1 MSNRTFVLIK
11 PEGSDRGLVGEIITR
26 LEKKGLKLDAISVI
40 NPDRKLVEAHYNEH
54 IGKEFYPRIVDHLV
68 GQKCIAMIWRNPD
81 QGNAVFLV
89 RNLIGQT
96 DPVTATP
103 GTIRGDFGS
112 FIGKNVIHGSDSP
125 AAAEREIKL
134 WFEDM

>member
-11 PEGSDRGLVGEIITR
+11 PEGIDRGLVGEIITR
-26 LEKKGLKLDAISVI
+26 LEKKGLKMEAISVI
-40 NPDRKLVEAHYNEH
+40 SPDRKLVEAHYNEH

-68 GQKCIAMIWRNPD
+68 GQKCVAMIWRNPD

-89 RNLIGQT
+89 RNLMGQT

-103 GTIRGDFGS
+103 GTIRGDFGA
-112 FIGKNVIHGSDSP
+112 FIGKNIIHGSDSP

-134 WFEDM
+134 WFDN

>member
-11 PEGSDRGLVGEIITR
+11 PEGVERGLVGKIITR
-26 LEKKGLKLDAISVI
+26 FEEKGLKLDAVNVVI
-40 NPDRKLVEAHYNEH
+40 PERNLVEAHYREH
-54 IGKEFYPRIVDHLV
+54 IGKDFYTRIVDHLT
-68 GQKCIAMIWRNPD
+68 GQKCVAMIWRNPD

-89 RNLIGQT
+89 RNLMGQT

-103 GTIRGDFGS
+103 GTIRGDFGT
-112 FIGKNVIHGSDSP
+112 FIGKNVLHGSDSP

-134 WFEDM
+134 WFRQ

>member
-11 PEGSDRGLVGEIITR
+11 PEGVERGLVGKIITR
-26 LEKKGLKLDAISVI
+26 LEEKGLHLDTISVMT
-40 NPDRKLVEAHYNEH
+40 PERKLVETHYNEH
-54 IGKEFYPRIVDHLV
+54 IGKEFYQRIVDHLA
-68 GQKCIAMIWRNPD
+68 GQRCVAMVWRNPD

-89 RNLIGQT
+89 RNLMGQT

-125 AAAEREIKL
+125 AAAEREINL
-134 WFEDM
+134 WFPQ

>member
-11 PEGSDRGLVGEIITR
+11 PEGVERGLVGKIIAR
-26 LEKKGLKLDAISVI
+26 FEEKGLKLDAISVMT
-40 NPDRKLVEAHYNEH
+40 PDRKLVETHYSEH
-54 IGKEFYPRIVDHLV
+54 VGKEFYSRIVDHLA
-68 GQKCIAMIWRNPD
+68 GQKCVAMVWRNPD

-89 RNLIGQT
+89 RNLMGQT

-103 GTIRGDFGS
+103 GTIRGDFGT

-134 WFEDM
+134 WFP

>member
-11 PEGSDRGLVGEIITR
+11 PEGVERNLVGEIISR
-26 LEKKGLKLDAISVI
+26 FEKKGLKLDACSVTRP
-40 NPDRKLVEAHYNEH
+40 NRKLVETHYSEH
-54 IGKEFYPRIVDHLV
+54 AGKEFFARIVDHLA
-68 GQKCIAMIWRNPD
+68 GQKCVAMILRNPD

-89 RNLIGQT
+89 RNLMGQT

-103 GTIRGDFGS
+103 GTIRGDFGTY
-112 FIGKNVIHGSDSP
+112 IGSNVIHGSDSP

-134 WFEDM
+134 WFPDM